1 MAKKGVTSGSVSSRN
16 SKKSAEKQSSNSAPI
31 QGGQQRSLTSAEIGR
46 VAGEVWQLLNDENHR
61 SLASIK
67 KSIDAPDALILA
79 AIGWLARE
87 DKLQFDTSGRNTNVS
102 LR

>member
-1 MAKKGVTSGSVSSRN
+1 MAKKKVVTSDSSRK
-16 SKKSAEKQSSNSAPI
+16 SKKSGTKRSSKSEPV
-31 QGGQQRSLTSAEIGR
+31 QTGQQRSLTSDEIGH
-46 VAGEVWQLLNDENHR
+46 VAGEVWQLLTDENNR

-67 KSIDAPDALILA
+67 KSIDAPDVLILA

-87 DKLQFDTSGRNTNVS
+87 DKLQFDTSGRFTNVL

>member
-1 MAKKGVTSGSVSSRN
+1 MAKKKAVTSDSNRK
-16 SKKSAEKQSSNSAPI
+16 SKESGAKQSSKSDPV
-31 QGGQQRSLTSAEIGR
+31 QGGQQRSLTNDEIGQ
-46 VAGEVWQLLNDENHR
+46 VAGEVWLLLTAENDR

-67 KSIDAPDALILA
+67 KSIDAPDVLILA

-87 DKLQFDTSGRNTNVS
+87 DKLHFNTSGRFTIVS

>member
-1 MAKKGVTSGSVSSRN
+1 MTKKVVKSGSSRK
-16 SKKSAEKQSSNSAPI
+16 SKKSADTESSKSASI
-31 QGGQQRSLTSAEIGR
+31 QKTQQRSLTSDEIGH
-46 VAGEVWQLLNDENHR
+46 VAGEVWQLLNDQNGQ

-67 KSIDAPDALILA
+67 KSINAPEAIILA

-87 DKLQFDTSGRNTNVS
+87 GKLQFETSGRNTNVS

>member
-1 MAKKGVTSGSVSSRN
+1 MAKRKVETSDSSR
-16 SKKSAEKQSSNSAPI
+16 KSQKSGTQQSSKSDPV
-31 QGGQQRSLTSAEIGR
+31 QRGQQRSLTSDEIGQ
-46 VAGEVWQLLNDENHR
+46 VAGEVWRLLTDENNR

-67 KSIDAPDALILA
+67 KSIDAPDVLILA

-87 DKLQFDTSGRNTNVS
+87 DKLQFNTSGRSTNVS

>member
-1 MAKKGVTSGSVSSRN
+1 MAKRKVETSDSSR
-16 SKKSAEKQSSNSAPI
+16 KSQKSGTQQSSKSDPV
-31 QGGQQRSLTSAEIGR
+31 QRGQQRSLTSDEIGQ
-46 VAGEVWQLLNDENHR
+46 VAGEVWRLLTDENNR

-67 KSIDAPDALILA
+67 KSIDAPDVLTLA

-87 DKLQFDTSGRNTNVS
+87 DKLQFNTSGRSTNVS

>member
-1 MAKKGVTSGSVSSRN
+1 MAKRKAVTTGSSAKA
-16 SKKSAEKQSSNSAPI
+16 KKSGAKEPSKSDSV
-31 QGGQQRSLTSAEIGR
+31 QGVQQRLLTCDEIGH
-46 VAGEVWQLLNDENHR
+46 VAGEVWQLLTNANNR

-67 KSIDAPDALILA
+67 KSIDAPDVLTLA

-87 DKLQFDTSGRNTNVS
+87 DKLQFDTSGRFTTVS